1 MSERFREA
9 TVKTLRIA
17 TLSGS
22 VLDLISTLSL
32 AAVAIMLGFRLVD
45 GSIAFF
51 PALFV
56 LVLVP
61 EYFKPIRE
69 FASDYHA
76 SLDGKNALA
85 SIQGIIAS
93 AEGVLT
99 PRATRLRRR
108 TAFPS
113 GAKIR
118 RSATAA
124 LASAQA
130 LLRSAGRLARAP
142 SGPAA
147 RQEHARTCWAASRPQ
162 RGHGARCRAAAGR
175 PARASWQRQVLIS
188 RRTCTCSTPAARQHH
203 APTAPMPTT
212 MRLRAVEVVG
222 LGDLVAELPDGL
234 DTLVGEGAAR
244 CRAARR
250 SARAGV
256 PRPLAAH
263 PAVRRTHGA
272 PRHRDRVG
280 AEGAHAAAH
289 GRPSRGVRHAPA
301 ALGARHGCRAGD
313 GGRARGRVR
322 RAEGACRARR
332 RVRALGVSVGRRRA
346 MSREGEAVQGA
357 VPREEGFASV
367 LRRDAWV
374 KPFFF
379 RYRKAL
385 ALALFLGLLT
395 FGFASA
401 LMFTSGY
408 LVSASAVVETILFLH
423 LPLIFVR
430 IFGVGKPI
438 LQYLERLT
446 SHDWVLR
453 MTSGLR
459 LKLYRALERDAVFFR
474 ATHRTGDVLGLLAE
488 DIGHIQNL
496 YLRTVFPTVTAWLLF
511 VVLVACLGWFSL
523 WLALAMLLVLG
534 TAVFLVPLVSV
545 LANAARQARHKQMK
559 NELYAELADNVLG
572 VSDWVFAGRGEEYLT
587 RHKERELRMRDVQER
602 MERFGRR
609 CDVVLQALFG
619 ICAVLLLVWAGGR
632 FGGEGATRPTGSPRS
647 CWASSRSSTRSAPL
661 SSAAVE
667 AGAYRDSI
675 ARLNDLPTP
684 ARRSRPRACR
694 GARSTCG
701 LTRGVPLSRHVA

>member
-1 MSERFREA
+1 
-9 TVKTLRIA
+9 
-17 TLSGS
+17 
-22 VLDLISTLSL
+22 
-32 AAVAIMLGFRLVD
+32 
-45 GSIAFF
+45 
-51 PALFV
+51 
-56 LVLVP
+56 
-61 EYFKPIRE
+61 
-69 FASDYHA
+69 
-76 SLDGKNALA
+76 
-85 SIQGIIAS
+85 
-93 AEGVLT
+93 
-99 PRATRLRRR
+99 
-108 TAFPS
+108 
-113 GAKIR
+113 
-118 RSATAA
+118 
-124 LASAQA
+124 
-130 LLRSAGRLARAP
+130 
-142 SGPAA
+142 
-147 RQEHARTCWAASRPQ
+147 
-162 RGHGARCRAAAGR
+162 
-175 PARASWQRQVLIS
+175 
-188 RRTCTCSTPAARQHH
+188 
-203 APTAPMPTT
+203 
-212 MRLRAVEVVG
+212 
-222 LGDLVAELPDGL
+222 
-234 DTLVGEGAAR
+234 
-244 CRAARR
+244 
-250 SARAGV
+250 
-256 PRPLAAH
+256 
-263 PAVRRTHGA
+263 
-272 PRHRDRVG
+272 
-280 AEGAHAAAH
+280 
-289 GRPSRGVRHAPA
+289 
-301 ALGARHGCRAGD
+301 
-313 GGRARGRVR
+313 
-322 RAEGACRARR
+322 
-332 RVRALGVSVGRRRA
+332 

-572 VSDWVFAGRGEEYLT
+572 VSDWVFAGRGEEHHAPQGA
-587 RHKERELRMRDVQER
+587 RAADA
-602 MERFGRR
+602 RR
-609 CDVVLQALFG
+609 AGAHGAL
-619 ICAVLLLVWAGGR
+619 
-632 FGGEGATRPTGSPRS
+632 
-647 CWASSRSSTRSAPL
+647 RSAPRRGAAGAVRHLRRACWCGRAGASAGKGRRGQLDRRVRAGLLPAHRRVRAL

-667 AGAYRDSI
+667 AG
-675 ARLNDLPTP
+675 PTAIP
-684 ARRSRPRACR
+684 SR
-694 GARSTCG
+694 
-701 LTRGVPLSRHVA
+701 V

>member
-1 MSERFREA
+1 
-9 TVKTLRIA
+9 
-17 TLSGS
+17 
-22 VLDLISTLSL
+22 
-32 AAVAIMLGFRLVD
+32 
-45 GSIAFF
+45 
-51 PALFV
+51 
-56 LVLVP
+56 
-61 EYFKPIRE
+61 
-69 FASDYHA
+69 
-76 SLDGKNALA
+76 
-85 SIQGIIAS
+85 
-93 AEGVLT
+93 
-99 PRATRLRRR
+99 
-108 TAFPS
+108 
-113 GAKIR
+113 
-118 RSATAA
+118 
-124 LASAQA
+124 
-130 LLRSAGRLARAP
+130 
-142 SGPAA
+142 
-147 RQEHARTCWAASRPQ
+147 
-162 RGHGARCRAAAGR
+162 
-175 PARASWQRQVLIS
+175 
-188 RRTCTCSTPAARQHH
+188 
-203 APTAPMPTT
+203 
-212 MRLRAVEVVG
+212 
-222 LGDLVAELPDGL
+222 
-234 DTLVGEGAAR
+234 
-244 CRAARR
+244 
-250 SARAGV
+250 
-256 PRPLAAH
+256 
-263 PAVRRTHGA
+263 
-272 PRHRDRVG
+272 
-280 AEGAHAAAH
+280 
-289 GRPSRGVRHAPA
+289 
-301 ALGARHGCRAGD
+301 
-313 GGRARGRVR
+313 
-322 RAEGACRARR
+322 
-332 RVRALGVSVGRRRA
+332 

-609 CDVVLQALFG
+609 RDVVLQALFG

-632 FGGEGATRPTGSPRS
+632 FGGEGGDAANWIAAFVLGFFPLID
-647 CWASSRSSTRSAPL
+647 AFAPL

-684 ARRSRPRACR
+684 GEEKPSARVPEAPFDVRVDRAEYRYPGTSRDVLRGLSLTVPQGQRVAVLGRSGAGKSTLASLVRGDIRPDAGGVTLGGSPTADLGDEAAKWIGVIQQRTYLFNMTPRYGTRWAGWGCGRWPSGCRTAWTRWWTRPACASRAASATASRSRACCCRTCPWSSWTSPR
-694 GARSTCG
+694 
-701 LTRGVPLSRHVA
+701 

>member
-1 MSERFREA
+1 
-9 TVKTLRIA
+9 
-17 TLSGS
+17 
-22 VLDLISTLSL
+22 
-32 AAVAIMLGFRLVD
+32 
-45 GSIAFF
+45 
-51 PALFV
+51 
-56 LVLVP
+56 
-61 EYFKPIRE
+61 
-69 FASDYHA
+69 
-76 SLDGKNALA
+76 
-85 SIQGIIAS
+85 
-93 AEGVLT
+93 
-99 PRATRLRRR
+99 
-108 TAFPS
+108 
-113 GAKIR
+113 
-118 RSATAA
+118 
-124 LASAQA
+124 
-130 LLRSAGRLARAP
+130 
-142 SGPAA
+142 
-147 RQEHARTCWAASRPQ
+147 
-162 RGHGARCRAAAGR
+162 
-175 PARASWQRQVLIS
+175 
-188 RRTCTCSTPAARQHH
+188 
-203 APTAPMPTT
+203 
-212 MRLRAVEVVG
+212 
-222 LGDLVAELPDGL
+222 
-234 DTLVGEGAAR
+234 
-244 CRAARR
+244 
-250 SARAGV
+250 
-256 PRPLAAH
+256 
-263 PAVRRTHGA
+263 
-272 PRHRDRVG
+272 
-280 AEGAHAAAH
+280 
-289 GRPSRGVRHAPA
+289 
-301 ALGARHGCRAGD
+301 
-313 GGRARGRVR
+313 
-322 RAEGACRARR
+322 
-332 RVRALGVSVGRRRA
+332 

-609 CDVVLQALFG
+609 RDVVLQALFG

-632 FGGEGATRPTGSPRS
+632 FGGEGGDAANWIAAFVLGFFPLID
-647 CWASSRSSTRSAPL
+647 AFAPL

-684 ARRSRPRACR
+684 ARRSRPRACPR
-694 GARSTCG
+694 RRSTCG
-701 LTRGVPLSRHVA
+701 LTGRSTAIPARRVTCCAA

>member
-1 MSERFREA
+1 
-9 TVKTLRIA
+9 
-17 TLSGS
+17 
-22 VLDLISTLSL
+22 
-32 AAVAIMLGFRLVD
+32 
-45 GSIAFF
+45 
-51 PALFV
+51 
-56 LVLVP
+56 
-61 EYFKPIRE
+61 
-69 FASDYHA
+69 
-76 SLDGKNALA
+76 
-85 SIQGIIAS
+85 
-93 AEGVLT
+93 
-99 PRATRLRRR
+99 
-108 TAFPS
+108 
-113 GAKIR
+113 
-118 RSATAA
+118 
-124 LASAQA
+124 
-130 LLRSAGRLARAP
+130 
-142 SGPAA
+142 
-147 RQEHARTCWAASRPQ
+147 
-162 RGHGARCRAAAGR
+162 
-175 PARASWQRQVLIS
+175 
-188 RRTCTCSTPAARQHH
+188 
-203 APTAPMPTT
+203 
-212 MRLRAVEVVG
+212 
-222 LGDLVAELPDGL
+222 
-234 DTLVGEGAAR
+234 
-244 CRAARR
+244 
-250 SARAGV
+250 
-256 PRPLAAH
+256 
-263 PAVRRTHGA
+263 
-272 PRHRDRVG
+272 
-280 AEGAHAAAH
+280 
-289 GRPSRGVRHAPA
+289 
-301 ALGARHGCRAGD
+301 
-313 GGRARGRVR
+313 
-322 RAEGACRARR
+322 
-332 RVRALGVSVGRRRA
+332 

-609 CDVVLQALFG
+609 RDVVLQALFG

-632 FGGEGATRPTGSPRS
+632 FGGEGGDAANWIDLQVLVGLGERLHGLGSRSHIVAGEHERARTRKHVVERGQVRLLQGDVHERVLVHLQARTGFADRS
-647 CWASSRSSTRSAPL
+647 RRAGRPHPKRPKGVASSACSA
-661 SSAAVE
+661 
-667 AGAYRDSI
+667 
-675 ARLNDLPTP
+675 
-684 ARRSRPRACR
+684 
-694 GARSTCG
+694 
-701 LTRGVPLSRHVA
+701 

>member
-1 MSERFREA
+1 
-9 TVKTLRIA
+9 
-17 TLSGS
+17 
-22 VLDLISTLSL
+22 
-32 AAVAIMLGFRLVD
+32 
-45 GSIAFF
+45 
-51 PALFV
+51 
-56 LVLVP
+56 
-61 EYFKPIRE
+61 
-69 FASDYHA
+69 
-76 SLDGKNALA
+76 
-85 SIQGIIAS
+85 
-93 AEGVLT
+93 
-99 PRATRLRRR
+99 
-108 TAFPS
+108 
-113 GAKIR
+113 
-118 RSATAA
+118 
-124 LASAQA
+124 
-130 LLRSAGRLARAP
+130 
-142 SGPAA
+142 
-147 RQEHARTCWAASRPQ
+147 
-162 RGHGARCRAAAGR
+162 
-175 PARASWQRQVLIS
+175 
-188 RRTCTCSTPAARQHH
+188 
-203 APTAPMPTT
+203 
-212 MRLRAVEVVG
+212 
-222 LGDLVAELPDGL
+222 
-234 DTLVGEGAAR
+234 
-244 CRAARR
+244 
-250 SARAGV
+250 
-256 PRPLAAH
+256 
-263 PAVRRTHGA
+263 
-272 PRHRDRVG
+272 
-280 AEGAHAAAH
+280 
-289 GRPSRGVRHAPA
+289 
-301 ALGARHGCRAGD
+301 
-313 GGRARGRVR
+313 
-322 RAEGACRARR
+322 
-332 RVRALGVSVGRRRA
+332 

-609 CDVVLQALFG
+609 RDVVLQALFG

-632 FGGEGATRPTGSPRS
+632 FGGEGGDAANWIAAFVLGFFPLID
-647 CWASSRSSTRSAPL
+647 AFAPL

-684 ARRSRPRACR
+684 GEEKPSARVPEAPFDVRVDRAEYRYPGTSRDVLRGLSLTVPQGQRVAVLGRSGAGKSTLASLVRGDIRPDAGGVTLGGSPTADLGDEAAKWIGVIQQRTYLFNMTLRDNLRIGREDATDDEVWDALGRVGLRSMAERLPNGLDTLVDEAGLRFSGGERHRVALARVLLQDVPVVILDEPTVGLDPITERALLDDLFEALAGKTVIMITHHLAGVDAMDRVVFVEDGRIALDGAPDELARTSERYRRLLAFDR
-694 GARSTCG
+694 GQAAGC
-701 LTRGVPLSRHVA
+701 

>member
-1 MSERFREA
+1 
-9 TVKTLRIA
+9 
-17 TLSGS
+17 
-22 VLDLISTLSL
+22 
-32 AAVAIMLGFRLVD
+32 
-45 GSIAFF
+45 
-51 PALFV
+51 
-56 LVLVP
+56 
-61 EYFKPIRE
+61 
-69 FASDYHA
+69 
-76 SLDGKNALA
+76 
-85 SIQGIIAS
+85 
-93 AEGVLT
+93 
-99 PRATRLRRR
+99 
-108 TAFPS
+108 
-113 GAKIR
+113 
-118 RSATAA
+118 
-124 LASAQA
+124 
-130 LLRSAGRLARAP
+130 
-142 SGPAA
+142 
-147 RQEHARTCWAASRPQ
+147 
-162 RGHGARCRAAAGR
+162 
-175 PARASWQRQVLIS
+175 
-188 RRTCTCSTPAARQHH
+188 
-203 APTAPMPTT
+203 
-212 MRLRAVEVVG
+212 
-222 LGDLVAELPDGL
+222 
-234 DTLVGEGAAR
+234 
-244 CRAARR
+244 
-250 SARAGV
+250 
-256 PRPLAAH
+256 
-263 PAVRRTHGA
+263 
-272 PRHRDRVG
+272 
-280 AEGAHAAAH
+280 
-289 GRPSRGVRHAPA
+289 
-301 ALGARHGCRAGD
+301 
-313 GGRARGRVR
+313 
-322 RAEGACRARR
+322 
-332 RVRALGVSVGRRRA
+332 

-609 CDVVLQALFG
+609 RDVVLQALFG
-619 ICAVLLLVWAGGR
+619 ICAVLLLVRGETAVYAAVGLTGFAMACVFATFYAVATKAVPEKANEVAGLMILAISA
-632 FGGEGATRPTGSPRS
+632 GAVSGPVCGAIVRWSGDAHWGMLFVAL
-647 CWASSRSSTRSAPL
+647 CVGYMLWASFKL
-661 SSAAVE
+661 K
-667 AGAYRDSI
+667 I
-675 ARLNDLPTP
+675 KQ
-684 ARRSRPRACR
+684 
-694 GARSTCG
+694 
-701 LTRGVPLSRHVA
+701 